1 MLVECIMY
9 RREGTIRTLTRRCLH
24 FWQPYLDFLCPRR
37 GPLRMALEL
46 APGGTGGPG
55 GSGGPGGPE
64 APGAA
69 PTADILVTFYRVVPK
84 W

>member
-1 MLVECIMY
+1 ML
-9 RREGTIRTLTRRCLH
+9 RGEGKIHTLTRRSLH

-46 APGGTGGPG
+46 APGSTEGP
-55 GSGGPGGPE
+55 GGPGGPG
-64 APGAA
+64 APGVPGAA
-69 PTADILVTFYRVVPK
+69 PIADILVTFYLYRVVPK